1 MDVRTWGLARA
12 RLGRVGRRVAVLAT
26 VALVG
31 SLAAASVSSAA
42 SEMPEAL
49 PGQATM
55 SEAAI
60 AAAIED
66 MGENERAQLEP
77 RMKDRSIRPLGY
89 KRAYFR
95 FVTDPD
101 GSTRVQQVDL
111 SLDGLI
117 ASVDASVAS
126 TVTTTKYD
134 LYMSQYVGRTSTTG
148 TYEYLVETYF
158 DWQAGNNGMNNGNC
172 AVDLLG
178 VAWGGGQ
185 LSQGSRGTQS
195 GKYGNYITGQH
206 NVYDL
211 DIQRWDVIPQ
221 VGMEY
226 RFHEWQPAFVGCSG
240 AWKMEW
246 GRTSLYLRKSTYSG
260 SLTTIVSKYFHTW
273 TVNNYSLSISGAP
286 SITIS
291 PATDYWPAIL
301 AQDVNV

>member
-101 GSTRVQQVDL
+101 GSTRVEPRMDVEAVANAIVYMD
-111 SLDGLI
+111 SLPL
-117 ASVDASVAS
+117 DANVQFM
-126 TVTTTKYD
+126 TVMATKIPF
-134 LYMSQYVGRTSTTG
+134 VGRG
-148 TYEYLVETYF
+148 
-158 DWQAGNNGMNNGNC
+158 
-172 AVDLLG
+172 
-178 VAWGGGQ
+178 
-185 LSQGSRGTQS
+185 
-195 GKYGNYITGQH
+195 
-206 NVYDL
+206 
-211 DIQRWDVIPQ
+211 
-221 VGMEY
+221 
-226 RFHEWQPAFVGCSG
+226 
-240 AWKMEW
+240 
-246 GRTSLYLRKSTYSG
+246 
-260 SLTTIVSKYFHTW
+260 
-273 TVNNYSLSISGAP
+273 
-286 SITIS
+286 
-291 PATDYWPAIL
+291 
-301 AQDVNV
+301 

>member
-158 DWQAGNNGMNNGNC
+158 DWVTFGDPFVETYVVLDSLRQYWEDTSSSVEMLTEQYWSIVG
-172 AVDLLG
+172 D
-178 VAWGGGQ
+178 
-185 LSQGSRGTQS
+185 SD
-195 GKYGNYITGQH
+195 YI
-206 NVYDL
+206 NL
-211 DIQRWDVIPQ
+211 
-221 VGMEY
+221 E
-226 RFHEWQPAFVGCSG
+226 S
-240 AWKMEW
+240 
-246 GRTSLYLRKSTYSG
+246 
-260 SLTTIVSKYFHTW
+260 
-273 TVNNYSLSISGAP
+273 
-286 SITIS
+286 
-291 PATDYWPAIL
+291 
-301 AQDVNV
+301 